1 MKHPELAEELKARYL
16 ARMGD
21 VSNFM
26 HDLKGRFAQ
35 WYNRKHRRY
44 GVLWADRF
52 KSVLV
57 EGDGEVLLT
66 MAAYIDLNAVRAGLV
81 KDPADYRY
89 CGYGQAVGGGEKS
102 AKLGLIRAM
111 APDRET
117 GEAASRDEKRLKRE
131 WARFQGEYRKLI
143 FGVSAGGLGKTKDGR
158 VYRKEVD
165 PAVAREMFEKA
176 GGGKIGLPE
185 LLRKRVRY
193 FSAGLVI
200 GGRAFVES
208 AFEAHRDKFGEKRK
222 DGARKLKGGDWG
234 GLRSLRDLRRE
245 PVGAQE

>member
-1 MKHPELAEELKARYL
+1 
-16 ARMGD
+16 
-21 VSNFM
+21 M
-26 HDLKGRFAQ
+26 HELKGRFAQ

-44 GVLWADRF
+44 GVLWAERF

-81 KDPADYRY
+81 ADPADYRY
-89 CGYGQAVGGGEKS
+89 CGYGQAAGGGEKT
-102 AKLGLIRAM
+102 AKLGLIRALN
-111 APDRET
+111 P
-117 GEAASRDEKRLKRE
+117 KRE
-131 WARFQGEYRKLI
+131 IGDAAAVEGKVLREEWAKLQGEYRKLI

-158 VYRKEVD
+158 VYRKDVD

-200 GGRAFVES
+200 GGRGFVEF
-208 AFEAHRDKFGEKRK
+208 AFQAHRDKFGEKRK

-245 PVGAQE
+245 PVGER

>member
-1 MKHPELAEELKARYL
+1 
-16 ARMGD
+16 MGD

-26 HDLKGRFAQ
+26 HELKGRFAQ

-44 GVLWADRF
+44 GVLWAERF

-66 MAAYIDLNAVRAGLV
+66 MAAYIDLNAVRVGLV

-89 CGYGQAVGGGEKS
+89 CGYGHAVGGGDKT
-102 AKLGLIRAM
+102 AKLGLIRALN
-111 APDRET
+111 PRKEI
-117 GEAASRDEKRLKRE
+117 GEAAAVDAKVLRGE
-131 WARFQGEYRKLI
+131 WAKLQAEYRKLI
-143 FGVSAGGLGKTKDGR
+143 FGVGLGTTKEGR
-158 VYRKEVD
+158 AYRKDVD
-165 PAVAREMFEKA
+165 PVVAAEMLAKA
-176 GGGKIGLPE
+176 GGGKIPLPA

-200 GGRAFVES
+200 GGRGFVEE
-208 AFEAHRDKFGEKRK
+208 AFRSHRDKFGEKRK

-234 GLRSLRDLRRE
+234 GLRSLRDLRKV